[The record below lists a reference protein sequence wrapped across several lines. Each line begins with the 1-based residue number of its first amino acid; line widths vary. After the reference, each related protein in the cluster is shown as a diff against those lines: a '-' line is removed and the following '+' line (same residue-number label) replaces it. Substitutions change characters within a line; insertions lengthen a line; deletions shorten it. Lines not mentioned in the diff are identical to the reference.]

1 MQKRSKRNAKKEQDV
16 KHDSKWLGDIEQSLR
31 QRRNKQATEHRA
43 PQHEYAAKSQ
53 IFKLGAIKN

>member
-31 QRRNKQATEHRA
+31 QRRNKQATEGRA
-43 PQHEYAAKSQ
+43 PQHEKAAKSQ
-53 IFKLGAIKN
+53 NF